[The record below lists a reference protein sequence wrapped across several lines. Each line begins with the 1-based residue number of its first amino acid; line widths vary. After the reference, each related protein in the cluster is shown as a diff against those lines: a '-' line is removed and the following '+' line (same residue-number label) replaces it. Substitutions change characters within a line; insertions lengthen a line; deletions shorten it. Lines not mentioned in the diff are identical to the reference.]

1 METTV
6 AIRCERCGRDY
17 DVTLFQFGRTVK
29 CDCGATVR
37 LKIDPAT
44 QKPPASPR
52 RTREEKP

>member
-1 METTV
+1 V